1 MAEVGLVAMVLVVSV
16 GVVCVCVA
24 ARVVGIVMNS
34 GSKCAFMVV
43 LGSGGHTAEML
54 TLVRSLPRA
63 VVEREGRIHSG
74 GGDTDAGGGAG
85 DGLSGSGIECTYPR
99 CYVVASTDA
108 LSAEKALRV
117 EAEAAAGAEHV
128 ERIPRSREVG
138 QSYFTSTLTT
148 VRATLA
154 AIPILLKHAPKVLL
168 VNGPGTCLPLC
179 AIACALRLLRISHTH
194 VVYVESAA
202 RVESLSLTGQLL
214 RDLRLADKLL
224 VQWPELADP
233 RRKVTFVGR
242 LV

>member
-1 MAEVGLVAMVLVVSV
+1 MALVASALGCLSVV
-16 GVVCVCVA
+16 VVVVVA
-24 ARVVGIVMNS
+24 AVVVGIVLRTR
-34 GSKCAFMVV
+34 SKCALMVV

-63 VVEREGRIHSG
+63 VAARERQQKQGGEGN
-74 GGDTDAGGGAG
+74 TAAAAGE
-85 DGLSGSGIECTYPR
+85 GISSLEGVGCTYPR

-117 EAEAAAGAEHV
+117 ETEAALGVVHV

-138 QSYFTSTLTT
+138 QSYITSALTT
-148 VRATLA
+148 VRATVA

-179 AIACALRLLRISHTH
+179 AIACALRMLRMSHTR

-202 RVESLSLTGQLL
+202 RVESLSLTGRLL

-224 VQWPELADP
+224 VQWPELADSA
-233 RRKVTFVGR
+233 RKVRFVGR